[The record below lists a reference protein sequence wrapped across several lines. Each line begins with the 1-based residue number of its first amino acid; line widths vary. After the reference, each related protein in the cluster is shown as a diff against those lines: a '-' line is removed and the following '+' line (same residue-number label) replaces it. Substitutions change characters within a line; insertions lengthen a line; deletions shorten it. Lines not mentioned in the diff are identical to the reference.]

1 MENKKKTQKEFVKAE
16 LAKKG
21 FVTRNNCLR
30 NYITRLSAYIFE
42 LKDEGFEFETKS
54 VEEQTLYGM
63 QNDFVYFWKNQS
75 EGKLETTYIF
85 KVFDAGSEDVFEIKA
100 KSFDEACAIF
110 LTQPPLFLESIANE
124 VHTKVGAIFILSDRE
139 EFKQFK
145 IKK

>member
-21 FVTRNNCLR
+21 FITRNNCLR
-30 NYITRLSAYIFE
+30 NYISRLSAYICE
-42 LKDEGFEFETKS
+42 LKEEGFQFETKKID
-54 VEEQTLYGM
+54 EETLYGT

-85 KVFDAGSEDVFEIKA
+85 KVFDAGNEDKFEIKA
-100 KSFDEACAIF
+100 KSFNEACSIF
-110 LTQPPLFLESIANE
+110 LTTPPIFLEEIANE